1 MYLYETIKY
10 NFSNHF
16 SKIYKAIKN
25 IKLAIRLLDKQKK
38 SIYAGYTKQI
48 HKIYIAKPVR

>member
-10 NFSNHF
+10 NF

-38 SIYAGYTKQI
+38 SIYADYTKQI